1 MKPSRAFIDCRAER
15 DQPCTLQASGC
26 KGQGAGATARTEHH
40 VAQPLLLKGLEQ
52 QDSSLQI
59 GEGLRQGS
67 GDG

>member
-1 MKPSRAFIDCRAER
+1 M
-15 DQPCTLQASGC
+15 
-26 KGQGAGATARTEHH
+26 
-40 VAQPLLLKGLEQ
+40 AQTLLLEGLKQ

>member
-1 MKPSRAFIDCRAER
+1 MKPSRAFIDRRAER

-26 KGQGAGATARTEHH
+26 KGQGAGATARTKHH
-40 VAQPLLLKGLEQ
+40 VAQTLVLEGLKQ

-59 GEGLRQGS
+59 GEGLRQRI

>member
-1 MKPSRAFIDCRAER
+1 
-15 DQPCTLQASGC
+15 
-26 KGQGAGATARTEHH
+26 
-40 VAQPLLLKGLEQ
+40 VAQTLVLKGLQQ

>member
-1 MKPSRAFIDCRAER
+1 
-15 DQPCTLQASGC
+15 
-26 KGQGAGATARTEHH
+26 
-40 VAQPLLLKGLEQ
+40 VAQTLLLEGLKQ